1 MSGISLMELSFLRN
15 LIVVLGVLGV
25 VGIAVGA
32 KIRNINMGFEAQKN
46 SGMTNEDREVL
57 KAVQRS
63 IERIEERLEAL
74 ETLVLDREREEKF
87 GMKL

>member
-1 MSGISLMELSFLRN
+1 MSDNQLVFGGLILLSVMFS
-15 LIVVLGVLGV
+15 
-25 VGIAVGA
+25 GA
-32 KIRNINMGFEAQKN
+32 FATFMSFQKMKFDALKN
-46 SGMTNEDREVL
+46 GAGGMTNEDREVL

-74 ETLVLDREREEKF
+74 ETLAMDREREEKF